1 MSEGRY
7 KYNKR
12 SLKFEAVRFRWRYV
26 LAGGLFLL
34 LTFLA
39 FYFILFYLDR
49 AYLETEREKKL
60 ALENQDFNTHNQ
72 VLSVELMR
80 IKEEISALNNQEKS
94 LYEKLHQSNR
104 EDSVGI
110 NDVLRSDD
118 QLNDFDKVIDE
129 ITSRA
134 KFLTAKASNN
144 NTSFSNSWPGK
155 EFNEYQQYPTLAPVK
170 DFKVNMLA
178 CGFGRK
184 INPYN
189 KLTTDHQGID
199 IISQI
204 GTEIYSTGEGIVS
217 SISLNSEPGG
227 LGNVVVIKHNLGFR
241 TKYALLDKILVVEG
255 QEVSKGMPIGTV
267 GITGSSIAPHLHYEV
282 YLLGKALNPAH
293 LLVEGLSQHDIV
305 RLTEISNQNN
315 QALD

>member
-1 MSEGRY
+1 M
-7 KYNKR
+7 
-12 SLKFEAVRFRWRYV
+12 
-26 LAGGLFLL
+26 AGGLFLV
-34 LTFLA
+34 LTFLI

-60 ALENQDFNTHNQ
+60 ALENQDFNRHNQ
-72 VLSVELMR
+72 ILSTELTR
-80 IKEEISALNNQEKS
+80 IKEEISALENKEQS
-94 LYEKLHQSNR
+94 LYEKLHQSKR
-104 EDSVGI
+104 ADSIEIKEVYQT
-110 NDVLRSDD
+110 DD

-129 ITSRA
+129 ITTRA
-134 KFLTAKASNN
+134 KFLKDKASNN
-144 NTSFSNSWPGK
+144 NTSFSKSWPGK
-155 EFNEYQQYPTLAPVK
+155 EFMEYQQYPTLAPVK
-170 DFKVNMLA
+170 DFKVSMLA
-178 CGFGRK
+178 CGFGKK

-227 LGNVVVIKHNLGFR
+227 LGNEVVIKHNLGFE

-255 QEVSKGMPIGTV
+255 QEVSKGMPIGTI

-305 RLTEISNQNN
+305 RLTEISNQNK